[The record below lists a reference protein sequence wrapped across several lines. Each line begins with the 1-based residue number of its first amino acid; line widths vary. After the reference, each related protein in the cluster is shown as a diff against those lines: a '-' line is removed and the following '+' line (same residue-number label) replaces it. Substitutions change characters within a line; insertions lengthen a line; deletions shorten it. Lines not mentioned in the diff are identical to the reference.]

1 MLSKQKQKIYQPSD
15 SKAETYASHIKPS
28 IWHDPPTVP
37 VHLRVIITKNSTRSI
52 TYEPME
58 TLHSHA
64 IFWNEVNA
72 GQTDAQ
78 TQKWMDRRQTINL
91 CLLL

>member
-1 MLSKQKQKIYQPSD
+1 
-15 SKAETYASHIKPS
+15 
-28 IWHDPPTVP
+28 
-37 VHLRVIITKNSTRSI
+37 
-52 TYEPME
+52 ME